1 MLTYEKGFEMNNVI
15 SAKMIS
21 MEDILNAGCFDVGAT
36 IDVMEK
42 ALISYKKGRVK
53 LPDKISQIFDE
64 GTQDRINCMP
74 ATLMDEK
81 VCGVKWVSVFPG
93 NPHLRNTPNVS
104 GLIILSELVNGFPF
118 AVMDGTFIT
127 ALRTACMGAIGSKYL
142 AHNNSRVIGII
153 GSGEQAKMH
162 LITIKHV
169 HPEIELCRVASRS
182 TESEQR
188 FIDEMQK
195 RFPDVK
201 FEACN
206 ADYDKASTGADIIVT
221 AVSCQAPL
229 LKAKTIKEGAY
240 YCHVAGW
247 EDEYE
252 VPLKASKI
260 VCDQWE
266 CVKHRTQTIS
276 RLYQQGR
283 LKDEDIY
290 ADIVDIIDGTKPGR
304 ENETEFTYFNSVGL
318 AFIDVAVANSFYK
331 KVVEKGLG
339 TDWAMKSSD
348 FLAM

>member
-1 MLTYEKGFEMNNVI
+1 MNNTI
-15 SAKMIS
+15 IAKMIS

-42 ALISYKKGRVK
+42 VLISFKKGRVK
-53 LPDKISQIFDE
+53 LPDKISQIFNE
-64 GTQDRINCMP
+64 NTQDRINCMP
-74 ATLMDEK
+74 ATLMDDK
-81 VCGVKWVSVFPG
+81 ICGVKWVSVFPG

-142 AHNNSRVIGII
+142 ARYNSRVIGVI

-169 HPEIELCRVASRS
+169 HPEIEFCKVASKS
-182 TESEQR
+182 SKGEQH
-188 FIDEMQK
+188 FIEEMQK
-195 RFPDVK
+195 RFPNMK

-206 ADYDKASTGADIIVT
+206 ADYEKASIGADIIVT

-304 ENETEFTYFNSVGL
+304 ENDQEFIYFNSVGL
-318 AFIDVAVANSFYK
+318 AFIDVAVAYSFYK
-331 KVVEKGLG
+331 KVLKKGLG
-339 TDWAMKSSD
+339 KDWTIKDSD
-348 FLAM
+348 LF

>member
-1 MLTYEKGFEMNNVI
+1 MNNTI
-15 SAKMIS
+15 TAKMIS
-21 MEDILNAGCFDVGAT
+21 MEDILNAGCFDVEAT

-42 ALISYKKGRVK
+42 ALVSYKKGRVK

-64 GTQDRINCMP
+64 ATQDRINCMP
-74 ATLMDEK
+74 ATLLDDR

-104 GLIILSELVNGFPF
+104 GLIILSELLNGFPF
-118 AVMDGTFIT
+118 AVMDGTLIT

-142 AHNNSRVIGII
+142 ARYDSKVIGVI

-162 LITIKHV
+162 LITIKHI
-169 HPEIELCRVASRS
+169 HPEIELCRVASR
-182 TESEQR
+182 TCESEEK
-188 FIDEMQK
+188 FVKEMQI
-195 RFPDVK
+195 RFPDMK
-201 FEACN
+201 FEVCN
-206 ADYDKASTGADIIVT
+206 SDYEKASTGADIIVT

-229 LKAKTIKEGAY
+229 LKVKTIKDGAY

-247 EDEYE
+247 EDEFD
-252 VPLKASKI
+252 VPLKANKI

-276 RLYQQGR
+276 QLYQQGR

-304 ENETEFTYFNSVGL
+304 ENDKEFTYFNSVGL
-318 AFIDVAVANSFYK
+318 AFIDVAVAYSFYQ
-331 KVVEKGLG
+331 KVAEKGLG
-339 TDWAMKSSD
+339 TDWNMKASA
-348 FLAM
+348 FI

>member
-1 MLTYEKGFEMNNVI
+1 MNNVI
-15 SAKMIS
+15 SAKLIS
-21 MEDILNAGCFDVGAT
+21 MEDILNAGCFDVGAA

-74 ATLMDEK
+74 ATLLDEK

-118 AVMDGTFIT
+118 AVMDGTFLT
-127 ALRTACMGAIGSKYL
+127 AFRTACMGAIGSKYL
-142 AHNNSRVIGII
+142 AHYHSKVIGII

-182 TESEQR
+182 AESEQR
-188 FIDEMQK
+188 FIEEMQK
-195 RFPDVK
+195 RFPDMK

-304 ENETEFTYFNSVGL
+304 ENDQEFTYFNSVGL
-318 AFIDVAVANSFYK
+318 AFIDVAVAYSFYK

-339 TDWAMKSSD
+339 TDWNMKETA
-348 FLAM
+348 FI

>member
-1 MLTYEKGFEMNNVI
+1 MNNGI

-21 MEDILNAGCFDVGAT
+21 MEDILNAGCFDIGAA
-36 IDVMEK
+36 IEVIEQ
-42 ALISYKKGRVK
+42 ALVSYKKGRVR
-53 LPDKISQIFDE
+53 LPDKITQIFDG

-74 ATLMDEK
+74 ATLLDEK
-81 VCGVKWVSVFPG
+81 VCGVKWVSVFPD
-93 NPHLRNTPNVS
+93 NPHLRNKPNVS

-142 AHNNSRVIGII
+142 AHYNSKVIGMI

-162 LITIKHV
+162 LITIKHI
-169 HPEIELCRVASRS
+169 HPEIELCKVASRS
-182 TESEQR
+182 AEGEQR
-188 FIDEMQK
+188 FIDEMK
-195 RFPDVK
+195 VRFPEMK
-201 FEACN
+201 FEACDS
-206 ADYDKASTGADIIVT
+206 DYEKASAGADIIVT

-252 VPLKASKI
+252 VPLKANKI

-276 RLYQQGR
+276 RLYQQGQ

-290 ADIVDIIDGTKPGR
+290 ADIADIIDGTKPGR
-304 ENETEFTYFNSVGL
+304 ENETEFIYFNSVGL
-318 AFIDVAVANSFYK
+318 AFIDVAVAYSFYK
-331 KVVEKGLG
+331 RVVEKGLG
-339 TDWAMKSSD
+339 SDWKMKDS
-348 FLAM
+348 AII

>member
-1 MLTYEKGFEMNNVI
+1 MSFLFYCGERFEMNNTI
-15 SAKMIS
+15 IAKMIS

-42 ALISYKKGRVK
+42 VLISFKKGRVK
-53 LPDKISQIFDE
+53 LPDKISQIFNE
-64 GTQDRINCMP
+64 NTQDRINCMP
-74 ATLMDEK
+74 ATLMDDK
-81 VCGVKWVSVFPG
+81 ICGVKWVSVFPG

-142 AHNNSRVIGII
+142 ARYNSRVIGVI

-169 HPEIELCRVASRS
+169 HPEIEFCKVASKS
-182 TESEQR
+182 SKGEQH
-188 FIDEMQK
+188 FIEEMQK
-195 RFPDVK
+195 RFPNMK

-206 ADYDKASTGADIIVT
+206 ADYEKASIGADIIVT

-276 RLYQQGR
+276 RL
-283 LKDEDIY
+283 
-290 ADIVDIIDGTKPGR
+290 
-304 ENETEFTYFNSVGL
+304 
-318 AFIDVAVANSFYK
+318 
-331 KVVEKGLG
+331 
-339 TDWAMKSSD
+339 
-348 FLAM
+348 